1 MLWHNQVMLS
11 QIIDSILV
19 HSNTL
24 VTFTILFIVCFF
36 VLFIIKRIF
45 LSRLYS
51 FAQQTKSSVDS
62 LIFDLMKTWNWSILI
77 MIAAYI
83 SLQFI
88 ELPAQ
93 INKTL
98 DFAMQLGF
106 GWVSIQTVLVVV
118 SYFFSRFVT
127 QRQRVEPD
135 FDPTVILFLR
145 QIITVSVWVIAILV
159 VIQNLGY
166 EISTLVGGLGL
177 GGLAVAFAV
186 QNVLS
191 DVFSSFSI
199 YFDKPFKIGDYIV
212 VGADSG
218 TVKKIG
224 IKSTR
229 LTTLQGQEL
238 VISNKELTESRVHN
252 YKKMQTRRVSVLLGL
267 DYGTDL
273 DKLKQIP
280 SLIQAIIEKQE
291 NVDFDRCHCKLLTD
305 SSIQFETVYTV
316 MSPEF
321 SVYMDSQQAIN
332 FAILEVFEKK
342 GIHIAYPTSRIISSK
357 A

>member
-1 MLWHNQVMLS
+1 MLS
-11 QIIDSILV
+11 QFINSILAY
-19 HSNTL
+19 SDRF
-24 VTFTILFIVCFF
+24 VTFSILFVVSFF
-36 VLFIIKRIF
+36 VLLIIKQIF
-45 LSRLYS
+45 LSRLYQL
-51 FAQQTKSSVDS
+51 AQKTTNTLDS
-62 LIFDLMKTWNWSILI
+62 LIYDLMKTWNLTVLI
-77 MIAAYI
+77 VIAAYL

-88 ELPAQ
+88 VLPSE
-93 INKTL
+93 ISKVL
-98 DFAMQLGF
+98 DFAMGISF
-106 GWVSIQTVLVVV
+106 GWVSLQTTLVVV
-118 SYFFSRFVT
+118 SYLFTRFIA
-127 QRQRVEPD
+127 QRQKVEPD
-135 FDPTVILFLR
+135 FDPTVIIFLR
-145 QIITVSVWVIAILV
+145 QVIAVSVWIVAILV
-159 VIQNLGY
+159 IIQNLGY

-212 VGADSG
+212 VGSDSG

-273 DKLKQIP
+273 HKLKQIP
-280 SLIQAIIEKQE
+280 TLIQDVIQKQE
-291 NVDFDRCHCKLLTD
+291 DVDFDRCHCKLLTD
-305 SSIQFETVYTV
+305 SNIQFETVYTV
-316 MSPEF
+316 TSPEF
-321 SVYMDSQQAIN
+321 NVYMDSQQAIN
-332 FAILEVFEKK
+332 FAILEVFEKE